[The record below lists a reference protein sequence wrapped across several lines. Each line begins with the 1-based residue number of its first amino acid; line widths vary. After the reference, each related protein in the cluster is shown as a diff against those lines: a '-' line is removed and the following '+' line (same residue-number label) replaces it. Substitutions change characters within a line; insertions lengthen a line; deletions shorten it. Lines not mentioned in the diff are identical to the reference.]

1 MDALL
6 NNKFFTTPA
15 CDRVRQCLLHGIQ
28 IPCTKAASADED
40 SYTNMRQHSASNAY
54 DDDIYP
60 SNDSF
65 KDNFSNPLAHHG
77 QQQPASSPKKPISGS
92 LKGKAIA
99 PDPYL
104 VRDQPTAFSR
114 VNLDL
119 SLSGEWRRMYN
130 RVGACFGA
138 RPGPAAAPVMA
149 AQGGAEAASSSTA
162 MTAGS
167 DRDGAFAL
175 PQTTVTLG
183 GVVMLLS
190 VTGCFAG
197 YTYYTAHKKR

>member
-28 IPCTKAASADED
+28 IACTKPATED
-40 SYTNMRQHSASNAY
+40 SDSSMRQHSASNAY

-77 QQQPASSPKKPISGS
+77 QSLPSPKKPTSS
-92 LKGKAIA
+92 SAKGKTVQ
-99 PDPYL
+99 DPYL
-104 VRDQPTAFSR
+104 VRDQPTTFSK

-119 SLSGEWRRMYN
+119 SLSAEWRRMYN

-138 RPGPAAAPVMA
+138 RPAAPVKTK
-149 AQGGAEAASSSTA
+149 QEESEGDSTSSEVST
-162 MTAGS
+162 G
-167 DRDGAFAL
+167 REGAFAL

-183 GVVMLLS
+183 GVVMLLG
-190 VTGCFAG
+190 VTSCFAG
-197 YTYYTAHKKR
+197 YSYYTAHKKR